1 MSLELGIL
9 SNEGIETSV
18 RIAWDRQYAI
28 SESIE
33 KSSVAVVLHEKHP
46 RLTKKIKTRIKKVLL
61 FIIISVSLMDKNI
74 FLSAKLETEMSFQ
87 PFCKA
92 GLIPTY

>member
-1 MSLELGIL
+1 M
-9 SNEGIETSV
+9 
-18 RIAWDRQYAI
+18 
-28 SESIE
+28 
-33 KSSVAVVLHEKHP
+33 
-46 RLTKKIKTRIKKVLL
+46 LTKKIKTRVKKVLL
-61 FIIISVSLMDKNI
+61 FIIVSVSLMDKNI

>member
-1 MSLELGIL
+1 MVEKTFQFLIL
-9 SNEGIETSV
+9 L
-18 RIAWDRQYAI
+18 
-28 SESIE
+28 IE

-87 PFCKA
+87 PSCKV

>member
-1 MSLELGIL
+1 MFC
-9 SNEGIETSV
+9 
-18 RIAWDRQYAI
+18 
-28 SESIE
+28 
-33 KSSVAVVLHEKHP
+33 KSGTFCFAAYT

>member
-1 MSLELGIL
+1 MELGIL

-28 SESIE
+28 SESTG

-46 RLTKKIKTRIKKVLL
+46 MLTKKIKTRVKKVLL
-61 FIIISVSLMDKNI
+61 FIIVSVSLMDKNI

-87 PFCKA
+87 PSCKV

>member
-1 MSLELGIL
+1 MIISILRLVTQGIGYAL
-9 SNEGIETSV
+9 VVFIPSV
-18 RIAWDRQYAI
+18 ILLCPPIIKFIQ
-28 SESIE
+28 
-33 KSSVAVVLHEKHP
+33 K
-46 RLTKKIKTRIKKVLL
+46 KTRIKKVLL